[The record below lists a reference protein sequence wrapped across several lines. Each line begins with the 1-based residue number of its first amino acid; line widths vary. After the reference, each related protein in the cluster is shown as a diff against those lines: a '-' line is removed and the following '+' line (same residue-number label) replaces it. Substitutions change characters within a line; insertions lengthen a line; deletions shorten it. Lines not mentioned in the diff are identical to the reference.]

1 MAVKNA
7 YFNYDQEFFLDGCQL
22 SGVVNIDGGYSIEES
37 PINIIGK
44 GHAFPV
50 RQGSL
55 VGNFNISKYYIGK
68 EKLLDYTGDQPIS
81 GSINY
86 GDSSFGFLSGFLTEY
101 SLSAGIGQ
109 IPTANASIVV
119 YGDIGSGIKDQG
131 GTAHPPIQIPNQGS
145 IVLDVHGFNTNRV
158 SSFQYSMRINREP
171 IYKIGQPFPVQVN
184 TDFPI
189 YQELNIN
196 IDIDDYE
203 IPKISNYLD
212 SPITKDVSIALS
224 NPINDQMIESIIIKN
239 SRLLNHSIQSDSND
253 SLKLQLSYQGYINR
267 SDRI

>member
-1 MAVKNA
+1 MAFKNA
-7 YFNYDQEFFLDGCQL
+7 HFNYDQEFFLDGCQL
-22 SGVVNIDGGYSIEES
+22 SGVVSIDGGYSIDES

-44 GHAFPV
+44 GHTFPV

-55 VGNFNISKYYIGK
+55 VGNFNISKYYIGE

-119 YGDIGSGIKDQG
+119 YGDIGEGLKDQG
-131 GTAHPPIQIPNQGS
+131 NLAHPPIQIPNQGS
-145 IVLDVHGFNTNRV
+145 ILLDVHGFNTNRV
-158 SSFQYSMRINREP
+158 SSFDYSIRINREP
-171 IYKIGQPFPVQVN
+171 IYKVSEPFPVQVH

-189 YQELNIN
+189 YQELNVS
-196 IDIDDYE
+196 IDIDNYE
-203 IPKISNYLD
+203 VPKISSYLE
-212 SPITKDVSIALS
+212 SPIMKDVEISLS
-224 NPINDQMIESIIIKN
+224 NPINDQLIESITIKN
-239 SRLLNHSIQSDSND
+239 ARLLSQSIQSSSNE
-253 SLKLQLSYQGYINR
+253 SLKLQLSYKGYINR